1 MASRTYLDTHVAVW
15 LYAGR
20 TNAIAPA
27 ARRALTAGGLYLSPM
42 VILEVDFLREIGRV
56 YESGERISR
65 ELSKR
70 SGLTISDTPFA
81 DVVFEA
87 STQSWTKDPFDRI
100 IVAEAAVHAAP
111 LVTKD
116 PIIHEHYPHALWE

>member
-15 LYAGR
+15 LYSGR
-20 TNAIAPA
+20 TKALTAR

-42 VILEVDFLREIGRV
+42 VILEIDFLREIGRV
-56 YESGERISR
+56 NQSGESVFGG
-65 ELSKR
+65 LSKR
-70 SGLTISDTPFA
+70 SGLAISETPFA

-87 STQSWTKDPFDRI
+87 STLSWTKDPFDRI
-100 IVAEAAVHAAP
+100 IVAEAALHDAP

-116 PIIHEHYPHALWE
+116 PNIHAHYKRALWE